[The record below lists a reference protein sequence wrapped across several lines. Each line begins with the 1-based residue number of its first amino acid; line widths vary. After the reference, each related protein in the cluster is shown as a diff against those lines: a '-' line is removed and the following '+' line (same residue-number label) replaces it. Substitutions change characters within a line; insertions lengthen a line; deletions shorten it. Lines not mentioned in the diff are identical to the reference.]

1 MTVSSPLANQAA
13 CDLLWRAWRSGA
25 VIDTLPA
32 HCKPT
37 DRAQAYAV
45 QALLE
50 ARGSQPLAGW
60 KIAAT
65 SLAGQQHIN
74 VSGPMAG
81 RLLAERVHVQGVQA
95 QGVQAQG
102 AQTMCTVLSLA
113 GNRMRVAEP
122 EFVFRMGRS
131 LVPRPLAYSLDEVM
145 AAVADLYLGIEVPD
159 SRYTNFVTAGE
170 PQLIADNACAHEF
183 ILGPQAPSLWRS
195 TDLSTHA
202 VHAVVDGSGHSA
214 PRSYTREGSGAN
226 VLGDPRVA
234 LTWLANEL
242 SSLGIT
248 LRQGQIVT
256 TGTCMQPLELQAG
269 DTVVVDY
276 GLLGSMVARF
286 QA

>member
-1 MTVSSPLANQAA
+1 MSFATFSSISSVHQAA
-13 CDLLWRAWRSGA
+13 ADLLWHTWHSGA

-74 VSGPMAG
+74 VSGPIAG
-81 RLLAERVHVQGVQA
+81 RLLAERVHVQGVQ
-95 QGVQAQG
+95 VQG
-102 AQTMCTVLSLA
+102 APTMCTALSLA

-131 LVPRPLAYSLDEVM
+131 LVPRPQACSVDEVM
-145 AAVADLYLGIEVPD
+145 AAAADLYLGIEVPD
-159 SRYTNFVTAGE
+159 SRFANFVTAGE

-183 ILGPQAPSLWRS
+183 VLGPQAPSIWRS
-195 TDLSTHA
+195 IDLSTHA
-202 VHAVVDGSGHSA
+202 VYAAVDGSSHSA
-214 PRSYTREGSGAN
+214 PRSYTMEGRGAN

-269 DTVVVDY
+269 DTVVADY
-276 GLLGSMVARF
+276 GLLGRMQARF

>member
-1 MTVSSPLANQAA
+1 MTNAPTIASPAA
-13 CDLLWRAWRSGA
+13 QPPAHQVAADQLWHAWQSGA

-32 HCKPT
+32 HCRPA

-50 ARGSQPLAGW
+50 ARSSQPLAGW

-65 SLAGQQHIN
+65 SIAGQQHIN
-74 VSGPMAG
+74 VAGPIVG
-81 RLLAERVHVQGVQA
+81 RLLAERVHAPEV
-95 QGVQAQG
+95 
-102 AQTMCTVLSLA
+102 VLPLA

-122 EFVFRMGRS
+122 EFVFRMARS
-131 LVPRPLAYSLDEVM
+131 LVPRPQAYSVAEVM
-145 AAVADLYLGIEVPD
+145 GAATDLYLGIEVPD
-159 SRYTNFVTAGE
+159 SRYANFVTAGE

-183 ILGPQAPSLWRS
+183 ILGPQAPSLWRGI
-195 TDLSTHA
+195 DLATHA
-202 VHAVVDGSGHSA
+202 VHAVVEGSGHGA
-214 PRSYTREGSGAN
+214 PTRYTREGSGAN

-242 SSLGIT
+242 RGLGIT

-256 TGTCMQPLELQAG
+256 TGTCMQPLELKAG

-276 GLLGSMVARF
+276 GLLGRM
-286 QA
+286 QAQFRA

>member
-1 MTVSSPLANQAA
+1 MSIPSATSPSQPAAHQAA
-13 CDLLWRAWRSGA
+13 ADLLWHTWHSCA
-25 VIDTLPA
+25 VIGTLPA
-32 HCKPT
+32 HCKPA

-50 ARGSQPLAGW
+50 ARSGQPLAGW

-65 SLAGQQHIN
+65 SVAGQQHIN
-74 VSGPMAG
+74 VTGPMAG
-81 RLLAERVHVQGVQA
+81 RLLAERVHTSGV
-95 QGVQAQG
+95 
-102 AQTMCTVLSLA
+102 VLSLA

-131 LVPRPLAYSLDEVM
+131 LLPHAATYSVDEVM
-145 AAVADLYLGIEVPD
+145 AAVANLYLGIEVPD
-159 SRYTNFVTAGE
+159 SRYANFVTAGE
-170 PQLIADNACAHEF
+170 PQLIADNACAHQF
-183 ILGPQAPSLWRS
+183 ILGPQAPSVWRS
-195 TDLSTHA
+195 IDLSTHA
-202 VHAVVDGSGHSA
+202 VNATVDGSGRSA
-214 PRSYTREGSGAN
+214 TTRYTREGSGAN

-234 LTWLANEL
+234 LAWLANEL
-242 SSLGIT
+242 SSLGIS

-276 GLLGSMVARF
+276 GVLGRMQARF

>member
-1 MTVSSPLANQAA
+1 MSSATFSSILSAHQAA
-13 CDLLWRAWRSGA
+13 SDLLWRTWHSGA
-25 VIDTLPA
+25 VIDTLPV
-32 HCKPT
+32 HYKPA

-50 ARGSQPLAGW
+50 ARSSQPLAGW

-65 SLAGQQHIN
+65 SIAGQQHIN
-74 VSGPMAG
+74 VNGPIAG
-81 RLLAERVHVQGVQA
+81 RLLAERVHA
-95 QGVQAQG
+95 SG
-102 AQTMCTVLSLA
+102 ALLPLA

-131 LVPRPLAYSLDEVM
+131 LAPRPQAYSVDEVM

-159 SRYTNFVTAGE
+159 SRYANFVTAGE

-183 ILGPQAPSLWRS
+183 ILGPQAPSMWRS
-195 TDLSTHA
+195 IDLSTYA
-202 VHAVVDGSGHSA
+202 VHATVEGSDRSA
-214 PRSYTREGSGAN
+214 PRRYTREGSGAN

-234 LTWLANEL
+234 LAWLANEL
-242 SSLGIT
+242 RGLGIA

-269 DTVVVDY
+269 DMVVVDY
-276 GLLGSMVARF
+276 GVLGSM
-286 QA
+286 QAQFRA